1 MYRPET
7 PIIAIT
13 PDEATFSRLA
23 LIWGVTPLRIP
34 VVGTTD
40 EAMDASVRSAMDA
53 GFLKAGDRVVLT
65 TGVPIFVA
73 GTTNLITV
81 RVVE

>member
-1 MYRPET
+1 
-7 PIIAIT
+7 
-13 PDEATFSRLA
+13 
-23 LIWGVTPLRIP
+23 
-34 VVGTTD
+34 
-40 EAMDASVRSAMDA
+40 MDASVRSAMDA
-53 GFLKAGDRVVLT
+53 GFVKAGDRVVLT

>member
-1 MYRPET
+1 
-7 PIIAIT
+7 
-13 PDEATFSRLA
+13 
-23 LIWGVTPLRIP
+23 
-34 VVGTTD
+34 
-40 EAMDASVRSAMDA
+40 MDA
-53 GFLKAGDRVVLT
+53 GFVKAGDRVVLT

>member
-1 MYRPET
+1 
-7 PIIAIT
+7 
-13 PDEATFSRLA
+13 
-23 LIWGVTPLRIP
+23 
-34 VVGTTD
+34 
-40 EAMDASVRSAMDA
+40 MDT
-53 GFLKAGDRVVLT
+53 GFVNVGDRVVLT